1 MADGANVRG
10 GWLRFM
16 YVLTIISAGAAG
28 IGMLFTP
35 EVVKAVFQTSCDA
48 SPYGMVG
55 GTFLAFG
62 LLSILGLRA
71 PLKFTPVLL
80 LQLTYG
86 LAWIGAVLVPLVVA
100 GKFPASHIPIAVIF
114 VVIVLG
120 DLIAIPFHYVF
131 STQAPT

>member
-1 MADGANVRG
+1 MANGTNIRW

-16 YVLTIISAGAAG
+16 YVITILSAGAAG
-28 IGMLFTP
+28 VGLLFTP
-35 EVVKAVFQTSCDA
+35 EVVKAVFHTSCDA
-48 SPYGMVG
+48 SPYGMIG

-86 LAWIGAVLVPLVVA
+86 LAWIGAVMLPLVVA

-120 DLIAIPFHYVF
+120 DLVAIPFKYVF
-131 STQAPT
+131 SAQAPT

>member
-1 MADGANVRG
+1 MADEANVRW

-16 YVLTIISAGAAG
+16 YVITMISAGTVG

-35 EVVKAVFQTSCDA
+35 ELVKAVFQTSCDA
-48 SPYGMVG
+48 SPYGMIG

-86 LAWIGAVLVPLVVA
+86 LAWIGAVMLPLVVA

-120 DLIAIPFHYVF
+120 DLVAIPFKYVF
-131 STQAPT
+131 SAQAPT

>member
-1 MADGANVRG
+1 MADEANVRW

-16 YVLTIISAGAAG
+16 YVVTMISAGTVG
-28 IGMLFTP
+28 IGRLFTP
-35 EVVKAVFQTSCDA
+35 ELVKAVFQTSCDA
-48 SPYGMVG
+48 SPYGMIG

-120 DLIAIPFHYVF
+120 DLIAIPFKHVL
-131 STQAPT
+131 SAEAPT

>member
-1 MADGANVRG
+1 MADEVNVRW

-16 YVLTIISAGAAG
+16 YVITMISAGTVG

-35 EVVKAVFQTSCDA
+35 ELVKAVFQTSCDA
-48 SPYGMVG
+48 SPYGMIG

-86 LAWIGAVLVPLVVA
+86 LAWIGAVLLPLVVA

-120 DLIAIPFHYVF
+120 DLIAIPFRYVF
-131 STQAPT
+131 SAQTPT

>member
-1 MADGANVRG
+1 MADEANVRW

-16 YVLTIISAGAAG
+16 YVITMISASAAG

-35 EVVKAVFQTSCDA
+35 ELVKAVLQTSCDA
-48 SPYGMVG
+48 SPYGMIG

-86 LAWIGAVLVPLVVA
+86 LAWIGAVLLPLVVA
-100 GKFPASHIPIAVIF
+100 GKFPVSHIPIAVIF

-120 DLIAIPFHYVF
+120 DLIAIPFKYVF
-131 STQAPT
+131 SEQART

>member
-1 MADGANVRG
+1 MAGEANVRW
-10 GWLRFM
+10 GWLRLM
-16 YVLTIISAGAAG
+16 YVITIISAGATG

-35 EVVKAVFQTSCDA
+35 ELVKAVFQTSCDA
-48 SPYGMVG
+48 SPYGMIG

-86 LAWIGAVLVPLVVA
+86 LAWIGAVLLPLVVA
-100 GKFPASHIPIAVIF
+100 GAFPASHIPIAVIF
-114 VVIVLG
+114 VVFVLG
-120 DLIAIPFHYVF
+120 DLVAIPFKYVF
-131 STQAPT
+131 SAQAPT